1 MKVLLCHTY
10 YTQRGGEDRSF
21 EEERELL
28 VANGH
33 CVVEYVRRNDEL
45 ASQGGLAAAANTL
58 WNRQAAREVTELI
71 RREAP
76 DVMHCTNSFPLIS
89 PAVCHAARREGVA
102 VVQAL
107 RNYRLLCAGAYL
119 MRDGRPCE
127 ECIGRA
133 VPWPAVVH
141 GCYRDSTAASAAV
154 AAMQMLHRALGTW
167 RRTVDAFFTLTEFA
181 RGKFVAGGFPAER
194 VHVKHNCVQP
204 DPGVGDG
211 AGGYA
216 VFAGRLSPEKGVGTL
231 LEAWRLDATL
241 PPLKVVGDGP
251 LLPEVEAAAARDPR
265 ITATGLLG
273 AGDVHRLMRSAAVV
287 VVPSLWY
294 ETFGRTIAEAYAV
307 GAPVV
312 ASRLGAMAEL
322 VEDGVTGLQFK
333 AGDAGELAAKVRQV
347 VEAAADERLA
357 RRRRARGAFET
368 RYTPQRNYERL
379 IEIYDLALRHA
390 AQRSTRTGRA
400 LRAEVGVAADAKTL
414 PIGLTSG
421 GGRIA

>member
-28 VANGH
+28 IANGH
-33 CVVEYVRRNDEL
+33 CVIEYVRRNDEA
-45 ASQGGLAAAANTL
+45 ASQGSLAAASNTL

-71 RREAP
+71 RRDAP
-76 DVMHCTNSFPLIS
+76 DVMHCTNTFPLIS

-127 ECIGRA
+127 DCIGRLA
-133 VPWPAVVH
+133 PWPAVVH
-141 GCYRDSTAASAAV
+141 RCYRESTTASAAV

-181 RGKFVAGGFPAER
+181 REKFVGAGFPVER

-211 AGGYA
+211 SGEYA

-231 LEAWRLDATL
+231 LEAWRLDARL
-241 PPLKVVGDGP
+241 PPLMVVGDGP
-251 LLPEVEAAAARDPR
+251 LLKEVESAAARDPR

-333 AGDAGELAAKVRQV
+333 AGDAGDLAAKVRQV
-347 VEAAADERLA
+347 VEATADERLA
-357 RRRRARGAFET
+357 RRRRARGAFES
-368 RYTPQRNYERL
+368 RFTPQRNYDRL

-390 AQRSTRTGRA
+390 AQRSTRTGRP
-400 LRAEVGVAADAKTL
+400 LRAEVGVAADAKAL